1 MVLPSLK
8 SGDAQ
13 IANDERPTIGK
24 RKQALG
30 AWLGFFHPI

>member
-13 IANDERPTIGK
+13 IANDECPTIGK
-24 RKQALG
+24 WKQALG
-30 AWLGFFHPI
+30 T